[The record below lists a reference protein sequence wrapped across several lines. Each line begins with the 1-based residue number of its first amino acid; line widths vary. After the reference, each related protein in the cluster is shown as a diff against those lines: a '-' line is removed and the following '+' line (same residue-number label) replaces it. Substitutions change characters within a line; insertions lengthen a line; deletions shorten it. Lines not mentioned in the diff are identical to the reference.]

1 MRGGRA
7 RPRRGV
13 VVAARGAV
21 RGGSAGGSVEVGRCP
36 LPRKGEGDASCPGI
50 GAEATEVAKRGR
62 RARPRRGLVVAA
74 RGVRF
79 GAGLSAG
86 VWRAGGGP
94 LPGPPGKG
102 REARPVRASAR
113 GRLGWRSGGWCARPR
128 RGVVVAARG
137 AVRNG
142 FAGGSVEGG
151 RWPPPR
157 PSPARGEGGAS
168 CPGLGAG
175 EAGVEQRGADV
186 PDRGE
191 ALTLRRGVRF
201 GTCLPVAVWRGR
213 WPPSPA
219 LPRCGGGV
227 SCPGLGAGAAAV
239 AARGTGRTG
248 PSGRAGGLAAA
259 RHAAGRP
266 GAEGLIAAGRCP
278 SGARGTGRSRGSF
291 PDRLHL
297 GPNTRRRWPKGAA
310 VAHGAQPGGPGGLPP
325 GVLRCR
331 SR

>member
-1 MRGGRA
+1 MSVPRLGGGRGSEAGGGRA

-21 RGGSAGGSVEVGRCP
+21 RGGSVGR
-36 LPRKGEGDASCPGI
+36 
-50 GAEATEVAKRGR
+50 
-62 RARPRRGLVVAA
+62 
-74 RGVRF
+74 
-79 GAGLSAG
+79 
-86 VWRAGGGP
+86 
-94 LPGPPGKG
+94 
-102 REARPVRASAR
+102 
-113 GRLGWRSGGWCARPR
+113 
-128 RGVVVAARG
+128 
-137 AVRNG
+137 
-142 FAGGSVEGG
+142 SVEGG

-157 PSPARGEGGAS
+157 PSPRCGGRRVLSGHRRGGGWGGAEGGGRARS
-168 CPGLGAG
+168 RR
-175 EAGVEQRGADV
+175 GVVVVA
-186 PDRGE
+186 
-191 ALTLRRGVRF
+191 GVRF
-201 GTCLPVAVWRGR
+201 GAGLPVGVWRAGGCPHPR
-213 WPPSPA
+213 PS
-219 LPRCGGGV
+219 PRCGGGV